1 MFAPA
6 ADLTVCVAG
15 AQEND
20 QDENNVAN
28 TSHTSIESSSSAVMT
43 ESHDP
48 TVETMVSRHSDH
60 VVSEAATMDITDGA
74 GSSKVRHGHVSPHLH
89 HQQRVP
95 SHPLPTHHQD
105 ISVLHGSS
113 HFSHQPSVSA
123 KTRPD
128 ELDIKPFANERPLPV
143 PTPSREA
150 MLTGKL
156 EVALG
161 TVCPLLRE
169 IMIDFAPFL
178 SKTLIGSHG
187 QDLLIEGK
195 AINTFKSSTS
205 VVELVMLLCS
215 QEWQNSLQKHA
226 GLAFIEL
233 INEGRLLSHAMKD
246 HIVRVANEAE
256 FILNR
261 MRADD
266 VLKHSEFESSCG
278 SNQKDRQEEERMCDH
293 LITAARRRDG
303 VLAARLVDKLGTI
316 LNNPHGA
323 WSGLSSSVDTKIET
337 STRLSTADSESLSNV
352 SVASCDSGEIPR
364 PEHFWKLDVW
374 EDDARR
380 RKRFVRNPLGS
391 SHPEATLKAA
401 LEHGAPEDA
410 IQAAKAEFH
419 SSLQTSQ
426 NKSSNNQELID
437 DADLLVEDRDLDIDL
452 AGPVNMSTPAVLI
465 SPGIAAPGTVS
476 ITSSELYFEVNED
489 DPAIK
494 DADPSV
500 LKYCD
505 HLHGKWY
512 FSEIRAIFSR
522 RYLLQN
528 TALELFLASRTSIM
542 FAFPDQATVKKAIK
556 ALPRVGVGIKYGI
569 PQTRRASM
577 MSARQLYRSSNMT
590 QKWQR
595 REISNFEYL
604 MFLNTIAGRT
614 YNDLNQYPVFP
625 WVITNYDSQ
634 ELDLSSPNNF
644 RDLSKPI
651 GALNHSRREYFET
664 RYNSWEHDQIPPFH
678 YGTHYSTAAF
688 TLNWLIRLEP
698 FTSLFLSL
706 QSGKFDHPNRLF
718 SSMKSSWSNCQRD
731 TSDVKELIPEFYY
744 LPEMFVNSNGYRLGR
759 LDDGV
764 KVNDVELPPWASTP
778 DEFVRINRQALES
791 EFVSCQLH
799 QWIDLIFGYK
809 QRGPEAVRA
818 TNVFYYLTYEAA
830 VDMDVNMDPVMREAI
845 ENQVKSFGQTPSQLL
860 LEPHPPRRLNYYKHE
875 NIDVTIL
882 F

>member
-1 MFAPA
+1 MVESSEAPA
-6 ADLTVCVAG
+6 SVS
-15 AQEND
+15 EN
-20 QDENNVAN
+20 V
-28 TSHTSIESSSSAVMT
+28 VT
-43 ESHDP
+43 EDIA
-48 TVETMVSRHSDH
+48 
-60 VVSEAATMDITDGA
+60 EAATIDI
-74 GSSKVRHGHVSPHLH
+74 SEKQISHSPP
-89 HQQRVP
+89 QRPMPVP
-95 SHPLPTHHQD
+95 SHPLPHPHVRGERVHQD
-105 ISVLHGSS
+105 ISVLGGQA
-113 HFSHQPSVSA
+113 HFSQPPGTGSA
-123 KTRPD
+123 SKPRPED
-128 ELDIKPFANERPLPV
+128 LDIKPFVSERPLPV

-150 MLTGKL
+150 MLTQKL

-266 VLKHSEFESSCG
+266 VLKHSEFESSCQN
-278 SNQKDRQEEERMCDH
+278 NQKDRQEEERMCDH
-293 LITAARRRDG
+293 LITAARRRDA

-323 WSGLSSSVDTKIET
+323 WSGLGSPASV
-337 STRLSTADSESLSNV
+337 SLSGMSV
-352 SVASCDSGEIPR
+352 SSCDSGEIAR
-364 PEHFWKLDVW
+364 PSHFWKLDVW

-380 RKRFVRNPLGS
+380 RKRFVRKPLGS
-391 SHPEATLKAA
+391 SHTEATLKAA

-419 SSLQTSQ
+419 TSLKNGQSSA
-426 NKSSNNQELID
+426 NNQELID
-437 DADLLVEDRDLDIDL
+437 DADLLVEDRELDIDL
-452 AGPVNMSTPAVLI
+452 AGPVNMSTTAVLI
-465 SPGIAAPGTVS
+465 SPGVAAPGTIS

-489 DPAIK
+489 DPEMKAL
-494 DADPSV
+494 DPSV

-542 FAFPDQATVKKAIK
+542 FAFPDQSTVKKVIK

-577 MSARQLYRSSNMT
+577 MSPRQLYRSSNMT

-651 GALNHSRREYFET
+651 GALNHSRREYFE
-664 RYNSWEHDQIPPFH
+664 
-678 YGTHYSTAAF
+678 
-688 TLNWLIRLEP
+688 
-698 FTSLFLSL
+698 
-706 QSGKFDHPNRLF
+706 NRLVVW
-718 SSMKSSWSNCQRD
+718 K
-731 TSDVKELIPEFYY
+731 
-744 LPEMFVNSNGYRLGR
+744 LPIIFTYFLT
-759 LDDGV
+759 
-764 KVNDVELPPWASTP
+764 AS
-778 DEFVRINRQALES
+778 
-791 EFVSCQLH
+791 
-799 QWIDLIFGYK
+799 
-809 QRGPEAVRA
+809 
-818 TNVFYYLTYEAA
+818 
-830 VDMDVNMDPVMREAI
+830 
-845 ENQVKSFGQTPSQLL
+845 
-860 LEPHPPRRLNYYKHE
+860 
-875 NIDVTIL
+875 
-882 F
+882 

>member
-1 MFAPA
+1 MSSAS
-6 ADLTVCVAG
+6 L
-15 AQEND
+15 
-20 QDENNVAN
+20 
-28 TSHTSIESSSSAVMT
+28 ESSSSAVMQET
-43 ESHDP
+43 SDEAVHAI
-48 TVETMVSRHSDH
+48 VRQEGETMTSSPPLSDSQLSPDEI
-60 VVSEAATMDITDGA
+60 VSEAATMDITDGA
-74 GSSKVRHGHVSPHLH
+74 RGSKLS
-89 HQQRVP
+89 RVP
-95 SHPLPTHHQD
+95 SHPVPTHQPGERGDRVQQD
-105 ISVLHGSS
+105 ISVLQSS
-113 HFSHQPSVSA
+113 HYQPGPA
-123 KTRPD
+123 PHTKPRPD
-128 ELDIKPFANERPLPV
+128 ELDIKPFVNERALPV

-150 MLTGKL
+150 MLTQKL

-266 VLKHSEFESSCG
+266 VLKHSEFETSCNN
-278 SNQKDRQEEERMCDH
+278 NQAERQEEERMCDH
-293 LITAARRRDG
+293 LITAARRRDA
-303 VLAARLVDKLGTI
+303 VLAGRLVDKLGSI

-323 WSGLSSSVDTKIET
+323 WSSLASPSSLSS
-337 STRLSTADSESLSNV
+337 V
-352 SVASCDSGEIPR
+352 SMSSCDSGEIPR
-364 PEHFWKLDVW
+364 PADFWKLDVW

-380 RKRFVRNPLGS
+380 RKRFIRNPVGS

-401 LEHGAPEDA
+401 LEHGAPDDA

-419 SSLQTSQ
+419 SSLQAQT
-426 NKSSNNQELID
+426 KANQELID
-437 DADLLVEDRDLDIDL
+437 DADLLVEDRELDIDL
-452 AGPVNMSTPAVLI
+452 QGPVNMSTSAILI

-489 DPAIK
+489 DPLIK
-494 DADPSV
+494 STDPSL

-542 FAFPDQATVKKAIK
+542 FAFPDQTTVKKAIK

-577 MSARQLYRSSNMT
+577 MSPRQLYRSSNMT

-625 WVITNYDSQ
+625 WVITNYDSH

-651 GALNHSRREYFET
+651 GALNHSRREYFEK
-664 RYNSWEHDQIPPFH
+664 RYSSWEHDQIPPFH

-706 QSGKFDHPNRLF
+706 QGGKFDHPNRLF

-764 KVNDVELPPWASTP
+764 KVSDVELPAWANTP
-778 DEFVRINRQALES
+778 EEFVRINRQALES
-791 EFVSCQLH
+791 EFVSCQMH

-818 TNVFYYLTYEAA
+818 TNVFYYLTYESS
-830 VDMDVNMDPVMREAI
+830 VDLDSNIDPVMREAI

-860 LEPHPPRRLNYYKHE
+860 LEPHPPRR
-875 NIDVTIL
+875 
-882 F
+882 

>member
-1 MFAPA
+1 M
-6 ADLTVCVAG
+6 VR
-15 AQEND
+15 QEGL
-20 QDENNVAN
+20 EE
-28 TSHTSIESSSSAVMT
+28 I
-43 ESHDP
+43 
-48 TVETMVSRHSDH
+48 
-60 VVSEAATMDITDGA
+60 VSEAATMDITDG
-74 GSSKVRHGHVSPHLH
+74 GRSSKHSSGSPRPAH
-89 HQQRVP
+89 RVA
-95 SHPLPTHHQD
+95 SHPLPSHHTGERGDRVHQD
-105 ISVLHGSS
+105 ISVLQSS
-113 HFSHQPSVSA
+113 HYQPGPA
-123 KTRPD
+123 THTKPRPD
-128 ELDIKPFANERPLPV
+128 ELDIKPFVNERALPV

-150 MLTGKL
+150 MLTQKL

-266 VLKHSEFESSCG
+266 VLKHSEFDSSCNN
-278 SNQKDRQEEERMCDH
+278 NQADRQEEERMCDH
-293 LITAARRRDG
+293 LITAARRRDA
-303 VLAARLVDKLGTI
+303 VLAGRLVDKLGSI

-323 WSGLSSSVDTKIET
+323 WSSLASPASLSS
-337 STRLSTADSESLSNV
+337 V
-352 SVASCDSGEIPR
+352 SVSSCDSGEIPR
-364 PEHFWKLDVW
+364 PADFWKLDVW

-380 RKRFVRNPLGS
+380 RKRFIRNPVGS

-410 IQAAKAEFH
+410 IQTAKAEFH
-419 SSLQTSQ
+419 CSLQAQTKTQGAS
-426 NKSSNNQELID
+426 QELID
-437 DADLLVEDRDLDIDL
+437 DADLLVEDRELDIDL
-452 AGPVNMSTPAVLI
+452 QGPVNMSTSAILI

-489 DPAIK
+489 DPLIK
-494 DADPSV
+494 STEPSL

-542 FAFPDQATVKKAIK
+542 FAFPDQTTVKKAIK

-577 MSARQLYRSSNMT
+577 MSPRQLYRSSNMT

-625 WVITNYDSQ
+625 WVITNYDSH

-651 GALNHSRREYFET
+651 GALNHSRREYFEA
-664 RYNSWEHDQIPPFH
+664 RYSSWEHDQIPPFH

-706 QSGKFDHPNRLF
+706 QEGKFDHPNRLF

-764 KVNDVELPPWASTP
+764 KVNDVELPAWANTP
-778 DEFVRINRQALES
+778 EEFVRINRQALES

-818 TNVFYYLTYEAA
+818 TNVFYYLTYESS
-830 VDMDVNMDPVMREAI
+830 VDLDSNIDPVMREAI

-860 LEPHPPRRLNYYKHE
+860 LEPHPPRRYSESLWEGATMTGY
-875 NIDVTIL
+875 
-882 F
+882 

>member
-1 MFAPA
+1 M
-6 ADLTVCVAG
+6 
-15 AQEND
+15 Q
-20 QDENNVAN
+20 
-28 TSHTSIESSSSAVMT
+28 
-43 ESHDP
+43 
-48 TVETMVSRHSDH
+48 
-60 VVSEAATMDITDGA
+60 
-74 GSSKVRHGHVSPHLH
+74 
-89 HQQRVP
+89 
-95 SHPLPTHHQD
+95 QD
-105 ISVLHGSS
+105 ISVLQSS
-113 HFSHQPSVSA
+113 HYQPGPA
-123 KTRPD
+123 PHTKPRPD
-128 ELDIKPFANERPLPV
+128 ELDIKPFVNERALPV

-150 MLTGKL
+150 MLTQKL

-266 VLKHSEFESSCG
+266 VLKHSEFETSCNN
-278 SNQKDRQEEERMCDH
+278 NQAERQEEERMCDH
-293 LITAARRRDG
+293 LITAARRRDA
-303 VLAARLVDKLGTI
+303 VLAGRLVDKLGSI

-323 WSGLSSSVDTKIET
+323 WSSLASPSSLSS
-337 STRLSTADSESLSNV
+337 V
-352 SVASCDSGEIPR
+352 SMSSCDSGEIPR
-364 PEHFWKLDVW
+364 PADFWKLDVW

-380 RKRFVRNPLGS
+380 RKRFIRNPVGS

-401 LEHGAPEDA
+401 LEHGAPDDA

-419 SSLQTSQ
+419 SSLQAQT
-426 NKSSNNQELID
+426 KANQELID
-437 DADLLVEDRDLDIDL
+437 DADLLVEDRELDIDL
-452 AGPVNMSTPAVLI
+452 QGPVNMSTSAILI

-489 DPAIK
+489 DPLIK
-494 DADPSV
+494 STDPSL

-542 FAFPDQATVKKAIK
+542 FAFPDQTTVKKAIK

-577 MSARQLYRSSNMT
+577 MSPRQLYRSSNMT

-625 WVITNYDSQ
+625 WVITNYDSH

-651 GALNHSRREYFET
+651 GALNHSRREYFEK
-664 RYNSWEHDQIPPFH
+664 RYSSWEHDQIPPFH

-706 QSGKFDHPNRLF
+706 QGGKFDHPNRLF

-764 KVNDVELPPWASTP
+764 KVSDVELPAWANTP
-778 DEFVRINRQALES
+778 EEFVRINRQALES
-791 EFVSCQLH
+791 EFVSCQMH

-818 TNVFYYLTYEAA
+818 TNVFYYLTYESS
-830 VDMDVNMDPVMREAI
+830 VDLDSNIDPVMREAI

-860 LEPHPPRRLNYYKHE
+860 LEPHPPRR
-875 NIDVTIL
+875 
-882 F
+882 